1 MWIYKGNNHC
11 NKKKYM
17 NLFKKKKKNLH
28 FISHYLSLS
37 QNYSINLTLK
47 VRESMFM
54 KVNILV
60 DQNDLLYTEFFLKL
74 YYESYHG
81 S

>member
-1 MWIYKGNNHC
+1 
-11 NKKKYM
+11 M

-28 FISHYLSLS
+28 FISHYLVLSLS

-47 VRESMFM
+47 VRESMFL

-60 DQNDLLYTEFFLKL
+60 DQIDLPYTEFFLKL

-81 S
+81 